1 LEIWIHFL
9 PLLTIWLKMSKTAKT
24 PKSQLTEEKILDAA
38 RKIFVQQGMMG
49 ARMQDIADE
58 AGINKALLHY
68 YFKNKEQLFE
78 MIFKQAS
85 IRLFPRINQIFNS
98 DDPLFVKIESFC
110 AEYIDV
116 VMENPYLPLFVLNEI
131 HRDTELFIQK
141 IWGESNRPNP
151 LKLLMQIEEEVQKGT
166 IRRVNPMHLLMNMI
180 SMTMFPFV
188 ARPMLQ
194 ANLGMDDWTFR
205 MMMEQRKK
213 EIPDFIIRSI
223 KL

>member
-1 LEIWIHFL
+1 
-9 PLLTIWLKMSKTAKT
+9 MSTPTKT

-68 YFKNKEQLFE
+68 YFKNKEELFAV
-78 MIFKQAS
+78 IFKQAAN
-85 IRLFPRINQIFNS
+85 RLFPRINQIFNS
-98 DDPLFVKIESFC
+98 DEPLFTKIESFC

-116 VMENPYLPLFVLNEI
+116 VMENPYLPLFVMNEI
-131 HRDTELFIQK
+131 HRDADFFIKK

-151 LKLLMQIEEEVQKGT
+151 MKFMMQIETEIQKGT
-166 IRRVNPMHLLMNMI
+166 IRRINPMHLLMNLI

-205 MMMEQRKK
+205 MMLEQRKK

>member
-1 LEIWIHFL
+1 
-9 PLLTIWLKMSKTAKT
+9 MSQTAKT
-24 PKSQLTEEKILDAA
+24 PKSQLTEEKILAAA
-38 RKIFVQQGMMG
+38 RKIFVQQGMAG

-68 YFKNKEQLFE
+68 YFKSKDQLFE

-85 IRLFPRINQIFNS
+85 NRLFPRINQIFNS
-98 DDPLFVKIESFC
+98 DEPLFAKIESFC

-116 VMENPYLPLFVLNEI
+116 VMENPYLPLFVMNEI
-131 HRDTELFIQK
+131 HRDADFFIKK

-151 LKLLMQIEEEVQKGT
+151 MKFMMQIETEIQKGN
-166 IRRVNPMHLLMNMI
+166 IRRINPMHLLMNLI